1 MKCLERVRSKETDPK
16 VCMKMLE
23 IYEEIGKVL
32 GPEEIGMKILPGIIP
47 MLMTGNFTKSE
58 FQELM
63 STVRRLLDQIEQHRL
78 PSLPDS
84 SGS

>member
-1 MKCLERVRSKETDPK
+1 
-16 VCMKMLE
+16 MKMLE

-84 SGS
+84 